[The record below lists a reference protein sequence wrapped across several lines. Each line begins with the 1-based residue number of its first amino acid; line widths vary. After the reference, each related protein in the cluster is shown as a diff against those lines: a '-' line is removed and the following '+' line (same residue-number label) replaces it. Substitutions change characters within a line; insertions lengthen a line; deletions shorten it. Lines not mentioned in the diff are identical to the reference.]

1 VKQTQEQK
9 KRAQEEYQKLAKQ
22 HRPKTPVL
30 KNALLA
36 FLVGGVICALGQAIM
51 EFFVARGL
59 PPDKAGGP
67 TAAVLIFLGAGL
79 TALGVYDELG
89 KRGGAGSAIPIT
101 GFANSIVAAAIE
113 FKTEG
118 YVMGVTARMFQIAGP
133 VIVYGVVSAIVFG
146 VLRFLVAGR

>member
-1 VKQTQEQK
+1 MQQTQEQK
-9 KRAQEEYQKLAKQ
+9 KRSQEEYQQLAKA

-30 KNALLA
+30 RNALLA
-36 FLVGGVICALGQAIM
+36 FLVGGLICTLGQAILN
-51 EFFVARGL
+51 FLVARGL

-67 TAAVLIFLGAGL
+67 TAAVLVFLGAGL

-89 KRGGAGSAIPIT
+89 KHAGAGSAIPIT
-101 GFANSIVAAAIE
+101 GFANSIVSAAIE

-118 YVMGVTARMFQIAGP
+118 YVMGVAARMFQIAGP

-146 VLRFLVAGR
+146 VLRILLAGR

>member
-1 VKQTQEQK
+1 MKQTQEQK